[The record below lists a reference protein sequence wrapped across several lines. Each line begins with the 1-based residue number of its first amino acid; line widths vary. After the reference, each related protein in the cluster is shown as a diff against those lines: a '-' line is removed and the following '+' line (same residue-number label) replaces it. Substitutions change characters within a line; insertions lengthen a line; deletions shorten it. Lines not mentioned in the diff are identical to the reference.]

1 MSFSSTLMSTSIR
14 SSAESLLSCRFRL
27 SAPSSLPSSV
37 LSSVSGG
44 SIAGIRMTIPS
55 RDLLRIILKVCVLIF
70 GRTSFSEE
78 VLVSILALVGIDLLR
93 LDDLGTMSLGT
104 SFGRV
109 FSG

>member
-27 SAPSSLPSSV
+27 SVPSSLFRSV
-37 LSSVSGG
+37 LSSESGG

-78 VLVSILALVGIDLLR
+78 VLVSILALGIDLLR